1 MGFDHEIHSL
11 VGNFFFSN
19 AYLKKFACLEKFL
32 PGLKM
37 QVSPFNLEI
46 YLKIKEKSE
55 CRSLLT
61 ANQYKL

>member
-11 VGNFFFSN
+11 MGNFFFSN
-19 AYLKKFACLEKFL
+19 DYLKKFACLEKFL

-61 ANQYKL
+61 TNQYKL

>member
-1 MGFDHEIHSL
+1 MGFDHEIHSSM
-11 VGNFFFSN
+11 GNFFFSN

-55 CRSLLT
+55 CGSLLT